1 MVHYR
6 VYRDEAD
13 LPISAQIKQLES
25 ERAIEERKRAAA
37 AARIAEIEAALADL
51 RKKLS
56 TAPA

>member
-13 LPISAQIKQLES
+13 LPISTRIKQLES
-25 ERAIEERKRAAA
+25 ERVIEERKRAAA

-51 RKKLS
+51 RKKMP